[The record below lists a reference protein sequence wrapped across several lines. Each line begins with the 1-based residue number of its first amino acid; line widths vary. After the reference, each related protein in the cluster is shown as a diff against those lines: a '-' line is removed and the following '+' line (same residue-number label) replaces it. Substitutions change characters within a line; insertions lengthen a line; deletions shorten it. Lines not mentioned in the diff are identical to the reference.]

1 MTAAPDLPLTTEQAN
16 DARTI
21 ATVSAA
27 HFVSHVYILLLPPLF
42 EVIRADYQV
51 SYTELGLALVAFNA
65 LTAAFQTPAGFLVDH
80 VGARIVLIS
89 GLVLGSVA
97 VVVAGIVAS
106 FWVFVAMFAL
116 AGLGNAVYHPADYA
130 ILSDRVTSERIG
142 RAFSIHTFSGMLGG
156 AVAPGLLLFLY
167 GHVGWRGAFVATALL
182 GLVVAG
188 VVALQ
193 RDEPLRH
200 DHRHVAVEPNG
211 TNGQTSLALLLSPVI
226 LLNFVFFALFA
237 FTNGGLITYSVVALT
252 AAHGIPLAVGNLALS
267 GFLLLNAAGVLLGG
281 LLLGRASPLLVTA
294 ASMSAFAVLA
304 VVLGLLDL
312 GTAATVIAMS
322 LAGLAGGMAM
332 PSRDMMVRAVTPP
345 GSFGKVFGFVT
356 TGFNFAGVLVPV
368 CFGPLMDHGYPVAV
382 FMVIAATSLLAVA
395 IVSGTRRRRKAAAAS
410 DTSPLVASE

>member
-1 MTAAPDLPLTTEQAN
+1 MTAAPDLPLTTEHAN
-16 DARTI
+16 DRRTI
-21 ATVSAA
+21 ASVSAA

-65 LTAAFQTPAGFLVDH
+65 LTAIFQTPAGFLVDRI
-80 VGARIVLIS
+80 GARIVLIC
-89 GLVLGSVA
+89 GLLLGTVA
-97 VVVAGIVAS
+97 VAVAGIVAS

-130 ILSDRVTSERIG
+130 MLSHRVANERMG
-142 RAFSIHTFSGMLGG
+142 RAFSIHTFAGMLGG

-167 GHVGWRGAFVATALL
+167 GYVGWRGAFVATALL
-182 GLVVAG
+182 GLAVAG
-188 VVALQ
+188 VLALQ
-193 RDEPLRH
+193 RDEPSRH
-200 DHRHVAVEPNG
+200 GHHDPALDPAA
-211 TNGQTSLALLLSPVI
+211 NGQTSLGLLLSPVI

-252 AAHGIPLAVGNLALS
+252 TAHGIPLAVGNLALS

-281 LLLGRASPLLVTA
+281 LLLGRVSPLLVTV
-294 ASMSAFAVLA
+294 ASMVAFAVLA
-304 VVLGLLDL
+304 VVLGLFDL
-312 GTAATVIAMS
+312 GPAATVIAMS

-356 TGFNFAGVLVPV
+356 TGFNFAGVLVPL
-368 CFGPLMDHGYPVAV
+368 CFGPLMDRRQPVAV
-382 FMVIAATSLLAVA
+382 FMVIAATALLSVA
-395 IVSGTRRRRKAAAAS
+395 IVSGTRGRRKAAA
-410 DTSPLVASE
+410 PM

>member
-1 MTAAPDLPLTTEQAN
+1 MTAAPDLQFAAEHTN

-21 ATVSAA
+21 ASVSAA

-65 LTAAFQTPAGFLVDH
+65 LTAVFQTPAGFLVDH
-80 VGARIVLIS
+80 VGARIVLIC
-89 GLVLGSVA
+89 GLLLGSAA
-97 VVVAGIVAS
+97 VVVAGVAVS

-130 ILSDRVTSERIG
+130 MLSDRVASERIG
-142 RAFSIHTFSGMLGG
+142 RAFSIHTFAGMLGG

-167 GHVGWRGAFVATALL
+167 GYVGWRGAFVATAML
-182 GLVVAG
+182 GFAVAVVLAF
-188 VVALQ
+188 Q
-193 RDEPLRH
+193 RDAPIRR
-200 DHRHVAVEPNG
+200 DHLDPVVDAGSR
-211 TNGQTSLALLLSPVI
+211 NGQTSLRLLLSPVI

-237 FTNGGLITYSVVALT
+237 FTNGGLITYSVVALS
-252 AAHGIPLAVGNLALS
+252 AAHGVPLAEGNLALS

-281 LLLGRASPLLVTA
+281 LLLGRASPVLVTV
-294 ASMSAFAVLA
+294 ASMLAFAILA
-304 VVLGLLDL
+304 VVLGLYNL
-312 GTAATVIAMS
+312 GTAATVIVMS
-322 LAGLAGGMAM
+322 LSGLAAGLAM

-356 TGFNFAGVLVPV
+356 TGFNFAGVLVPL

-382 FMVIAATSLLAVA
+382 FMVIAATSVAAVA
-395 IVSGTRRRRKAAAAS
+395 IVFSARGDRTVAA
-410 DTSPLVASE
+410 PR